1 MADTY
6 LNQKGAQHRAEKT
19 KEWADARFVRYT
31 TYNAVGVAGSG
42 KNVSVLF
49 PQTLYVPDGL
59 IMGGTALS
67 AGLATRGICGVTTPD
82 GKGGCTKENLYLNYD
97 GNNNYSRK
105 VVLGAGSAGNEIAN
119 SSGAYTY
126 SAVRGDQM
134 VSYVTNYVP
143 GAIKTWFDSNV
154 HIPSIKTLNTDHSS
168 ALPVSSS
175 EARSGSGSINLH
187 KVSKTGK
194 FSDLSNRGEAFLSW
208 GGQSFAGSYG
218 PIDSAMI
225 ADLGANRLAFMPP
238 AGISVEYSRD
248 SGTTWQDYGATDGQ
262 KLALT
267 STGVNFNI
275 GKADSSNKATE
286 KYMLRI
292 SLHTSDGHVY
302 TQLNKFALYVSTN
315 GSNGSYCTIRAR
327 TQNNYLNKV
336 DKWDVFANK
345 QSIAGWSGW
354 NIINT
359 STLTTYGNSPANQYG
374 EIQLIFGCTAGST
387 TYAGLQIQRL
397 MGFGGVGWTTPS
409 NRAKFGT
416 IYSYDYNQGVAFP
429 GTLTANGTFTS
440 IGSTILSSVKSAG
453 ILGTDGAGKVY
464 DNSSAYQKAGN
475 YATKSDL
482 TKYQPAGNY
491 QPAGDYATKSD
502 LGKYQPKGDYVTYD
516 NASKDIYL
524 GSHGIYSGAR
534 PSSGGVTM
542 AGNGYWIKESSV
554 GVSSAVTGGV
564 AVSSEMTPNYVSVA
578 NGKIKLN
585 SSGIVSDSGTFTFD
599 GNPGSVATTD
609 DLKNYQKKGNYVTI
623 DTAQTIT
630 GRKTFNS
637 PANVNGQEVATAI
650 FKTSN
655 GGQLI
660 IGKEGPSSGTML
672 RFDQTAGTTR
682 LQFRASGTP
691 GAMVWSQPEK
701 GAVLYFDLTDSKGVS
716 HRSTLSARGG
726 EIARTS
732 DIGNGTIT
740 IQKNGTN
747 VDSFT
752 TNQSSGKT
760 INIPITKSDVGLG
773 NVDNTADK
781 DKSVKH
787 ASSADDATNAFKLVS
802 EDKKT
807 EYDWITIHN
816 IFDRISYL
824 ERYTKVYSVDTNT
837 TTSNNHGTPINSKFE
852 SNVETISVEMSTN
865 FDSYPTNQ
873 CIYADRIG
881 DVTPNELKVGDII
894 VIDGYLSRYVSDKT
908 TVSTS
913 SSGQASVI
921 RVKFT
926 AINRQYLDRINGKAN
941 SSHTHTISQINNLQS
956 ALNGKQD
963 ALVSG
968 TNIRTING
976 TSILGSGNISIASL
990 LTEKEFSD
998 IMNATSSK
1006 SSYIVMDKLL
1016 IQWGVYNG
1024 AHGDTTDWEVTYPKT
1039 FYWYPA
1045 VILQTKDTN
1054 TGSQGIPYSNGA
1066 VITSYRGGESFTF
1079 QLRRSETCPVY
1090 WIAIGGL
1097 R

>member
-97 GNNNYSRK
+97 GNNNYWRK

-119 SSGAYTY
+119 SSGAYTF

-194 FSDLSNRGEAFLSW
+194 FSDLNNRGEAFLSW
-208 GGQSFAGSYG
+208 GGQNFAGSYG

-225 ADLGANRLAFMPP
+225 GDLGANRLAFMPP

-248 SGTTWQDYGATDGQ
+248 SGTTWQNYGATDGQ

-267 STGVNFNI
+267 STGVGFNI
-275 GKADSSNKATE
+275 GKSDSSNKATE

-292 SLHTSDGHVY
+292 SLHTSEGKVY

-336 DKWDVFANK
+336 EKWDVFANK

-359 STLTTYGNSPANQYG
+359 STITTYGNSPANQYG
-374 EIQLIFGCTAGST
+374 EIQLIFGCTSGST
-387 TYAGLQIQRL
+387 KYAGLQIQRL

-409 NRAKFGT
+409 NRATYGT
-416 IYSYDYNQGVAFP
+416 IYSYDYNQGVVFP
-429 GTLTANGTFTS
+429 GALTANGTFIS
-440 IGSTILSSVKSAG
+440 IASTILSSVKSAG
-453 ILGTDGAGKVY
+453 ILGTDSSGKVY
-464 DNSSAYQKAGN
+464 DNSKAYQKAGD

-482 TKYQPAGNY
+482 AKYQPAGSY
-491 QPAGDYATKSD
+491 QPKGDYATKSD

-524 GSHGIYSGAR
+524 GSHGIHSGTR
-534 PSSGGVTM
+534 PSSGSATLM
-542 AGNGYWIKESSV
+542 GNGYWIQESSV
-554 GVSSAVTGGV
+554 GVSSAVSGGV
-564 AVSSEMTPNYVSVA
+564 AVSSEMTPDYVSVA
-578 NGKIKLN
+578 NGKIKMN
-585 SSGIVSDSGTFTFD
+585 SSGIVSDAGTFTFD
-599 GNPGSVATTD
+599 GNPGSVATSE

-637 PANVNGQEVATAI
+637 PANVNGQEVATTI

-655 GGQLI
+655 GGQII
-660 IGKEGPSSGTML
+660 IGKEGPNSGTML
-672 RFDQTAGTTR
+672 RFDQNAGTTR
-682 LQFRASGTP
+682 LQFRASATP
-691 GAMVWSQPEK
+691 GAMVWTQPEK

-716 HRSTLSARGG
+716 HRSILGARGG

-732 DIGNGTIT
+732 DIGNGKIT
-740 IQKNGTN
+740 IQKNGT
-747 VDSFT
+747 DIGSFT
-752 TNQSSGKT
+752 TNQSGSKT
-760 INIPITKSDVGLG
+760 IDLTLGVSDVSGLKSTLDGKMDTYTITKEPSSMGKNGFAQFGNNVTYKLTQYYDLSKALG
-773 NVDNTADK
+773 YVHTLDK
-781 DKSVKH
+781 GGQV
-787 ASSADDATNAFKLVS
+787 
-802 EDKKT
+802 
-807 EYDWITIHN
+807 
-816 IFDRISYL
+816 
-824 ERYTKVYSVDTNT
+824 
-837 TTSNNHGTPINSKFE
+837 SNNNSYFTGFGEVGGGTYIGTAVYDRDYNFTTDALYTSHGLLIDAYGSAFLLSGSKNSENIKQIATTDDTK
-852 SNVETISVEMSTN
+852 SLQNS
-865 FDSYPTNQ
+865 
-873 CIYADRIG
+873 
-881 DVTPNELKVGDII
+881 
-894 VIDGYLSRYVSDKT
+894 IDGK
-908 TVSTS
+908 
-913 SSGQASVI
+913 QA
-921 RVKFT
+921 K
-926 AINRQYLDRINGKAN
+926 
-941 SSHTHTISQINNLQS
+941 
-956 ALNGKQD
+956 
-963 ALVSG
+963 LVSG
-968 TNIRTING
+968 TNIKTING
-976 TSILGSGNISIASL
+976 TSILGGGDISVVASL
-990 LTEKEFSD
+990 AEKSLAD
-998 IMNATSSK
+998 IINATSSK
-1006 SSYIVMDKLL
+1006 SGYAVIDKLL

-1024 AHGDTTDWEVTYPKT
+1024 AHGNTTNWEVTYPKT

-1054 TGSQGIPYSNGA
+1054 TGNQGIPYSNGA
-1066 VITSYRGGESFTF
+1066 VIISYRGGEAFTF
-1079 QLRRSETCPVY
+1079 QLRRRETCPVY